1 MICQMLAAVV
11 GFVPTSAELVTLFVA
26 LRSRCILRLASIL
39 QSSEQYLTSILV
51 VENTFPQFAQVQSR
65 RLPSAAW
72 RQ

>member
-1 MICQMLAAVV
+1 MMQ
-11 GFVPTSAELVTLFVA
+11 
-26 LRSRCILRLASIL
+26 LASAL

-65 RLPSAAW
+65 RLLSAAW